1 MPALRELTQR
11 KSAADR
17 KWVIFIAPPFIPYAP
32 ALAQRGIDIERLLL
46 VHPTVGSKN
55 CLWAV
60 EQAVRSGSGAAVLAW
75 LQTADGIALRRL
87 QLASEQQRCWTVLF
101 RPMSALSDRS
111 PAALRIRLFIED
123 AVTKLQ
129 ILKSRGGRPAIVNL
143 STDRQGWR
151 KCRASQEQRAA
162 DRQGWR
168 KCRASQ
174 EQRAAEERKRTG
186 EPS

>member
-1 MPALRELTQR
+1 
-11 KSAADR
+11 
-17 KWVIFIAPPFIPYAP
+17 
-32 ALAQRGIDIERLLL
+32 
-46 VHPTVGSKN
+46 
-55 CLWAV
+55 
-60 EQAVRSGSGAAVLAW
+60 LAW

-87 QLASEQQRCWTVLF
+87 QLASEQQGCWTVLF
-101 RPMSALSDRS
+101 RPMSTLSDRS

-151 KCRASQEQRAA
+151 KCRASQEP
-162 DRQGWR
+162 
-168 KCRASQ
+168 
-174 EQRAAEERKRTG
+174 RAAEERKRTG